1 MSDKELEYSTR
12 LEAQLAE
19 VRAEVEEWKR
29 RYREADHKEYWK
41 LRADVARLTAALNAR
56 NTLTCVYCGT
66 AYPPGSPT
74 HGAAVLTEHIKVCE
88 KHPLREAEAKLK
100 ELHESFLE
108 NGKELWHWQ
117 RRAREQDDAILTL
130 EAKLKAVV
138 DVGHDDDCILCG
150 FKDRIALGLASPEA
164 ARAAA
169 KKKP

>member
-19 VRAEVEEWKR
+19 VRAER
-29 RYREADHKEYWK
+29 D
-41 LRADVARLTAALNAR
+41 ALAK
-56 NTLTCVYCGT
+56 
-66 AYPPGSPT
+66 A
-74 HGAAVLTEHIKVCE
+74 IKVQDGE
-88 KHPLREAEAKLK
+88 LLQRAEA
-100 ELHESFLE
+100 
-108 NGKELWHWQ
+108 
-117 RRAREQDDAILTL
+117 A